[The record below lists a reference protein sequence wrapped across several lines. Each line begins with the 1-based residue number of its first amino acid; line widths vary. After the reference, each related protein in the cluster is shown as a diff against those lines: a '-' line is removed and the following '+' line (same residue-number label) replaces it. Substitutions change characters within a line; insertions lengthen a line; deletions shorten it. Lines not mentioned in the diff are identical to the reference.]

1 MKIDQIGKVNKA
13 TAAVVS
19 GALVTLIGA
28 FVPLDQEAVSAAQT
42 VITALLVWAVP
53 NDG

>member
-1 MKIDQIGKVNKA
+1 MKRFNKA

-28 FVPLDQEAVSAAQT
+28 FVALDREVLGAAQT
-42 VITALLVWAVP
+42 LLTTLLVFLVP
-53 NDG
+53 NREVRS